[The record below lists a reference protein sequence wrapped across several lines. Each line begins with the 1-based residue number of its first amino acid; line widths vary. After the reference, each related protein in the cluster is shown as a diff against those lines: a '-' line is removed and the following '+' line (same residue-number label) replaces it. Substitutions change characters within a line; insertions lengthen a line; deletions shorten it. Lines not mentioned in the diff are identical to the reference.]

1 MYMTYVK
8 YYLVSVNQSIFLSNH
23 KPNQTKR
30 LGLIIFQTE
39 PHCCTWKTA
48 HINLLWFDFVRGLAV
63 FLNTLNEEFDPYVIW
78 VTSYFWRNWF
88 CFSYRTLIW
97 CFEKWFY
104 EYCKIYLFSQL
115 WHIWNRSIHGLVWL
129 VWTPSDASNCT
140 CKYSLALTNCTVW
153 FNRSKL
159 TKLDYHFVVQF
170 NSILAVR
177 PWHKWVW
184 TLYWA

>member
-1 MYMTYVK
+1 MTYVK

-88 CFSYRTLIW
+88 YLRYRTLIW
-97 CFEKWFY
+97 CFGKWFY
-104 EYCKIYLFSQL
+104 KYCKIYLVSQ
-115 WHIWNRSIHGLVWL
+115 VWL
-129 VWTPSDASNCT
+129 IFWLSHCCGYLLFIEWELEVVCIALLQDRETALPMHSWNCILTLLCIQVEEISNFINLLVAN
-140 CKYSLALTNCTVW
+140 YL
-153 FNRSKL
+153 SK
-159 TKLDYHFVVQF
+159 
-170 NSILAVR
+170 
-177 PWHKWVW
+177 
-184 TLYWA
+184 